1 VSTRVWRAASL
12 VIGLFD
18 RSPEYIRELAQR
30 TVKVHQ
36 VRQVPKSRISFPPI
50 HRGAGCTSNLPG
62 DRSEMT
68 TPDQVIARVRS
79 EYARILNDWFADL
92 MELRRQGILEHT
104 WQANRDDEYAGNVE
118 RPYDATRRRAA

>member
-1 VSTRVWRAASL
+1 M
-12 VIGLFD
+12 
-18 RSPEYIRELAQR
+18 
-30 TVKVHQ
+30 
-36 VRQVPKSRISFPPI
+36 

-104 WQANRDDEYAGNVE
+104 WQANRDDEYAENVE
-118 RPYDATRRRAA
+118 RPYNATRRRAA